1 MYINLNLG
9 YRHQPISK
17 DNYCLNGGP
26 ISFRPRYGKS
36 IPNCLPAP
44 GPVIK
49 QTFVSKSNTMH
60 HLILR
65 GQIWLDFIFC
75 VFSLFG
81 WFFVL
86 FCCYHHQINISLR
99 SVLFPPLS
107 PSLSVVEFKTWPSFK
122 FVLWKQGWQG
132 STDNKGDRVG
142 KKPQLNIF
150 LNTVLWNSTIHGGSV
165 FLVHVFV
172 DNPPPPFNESLG
184 KTNLDNVF
192 FLTISKLL
200 C

>member
-17 DNYCLNGGP
+17 DNNCLNGGP
-26 ISFRPRYGKS
+26 ISFRPHYGKS

-60 HLILR
+60 HLNLR
-65 GQIWLDFIFC
+65 GQIWLDFIFFC
-75 VFSLFG
+75 FLFV
-81 WFFVL
+81 WLVFVL
-86 FCCYHHQINISLR
+86 FCCYHHQINISLK

-107 PSLSVVEFKTWPSFK
+107 PSFSVIEFKTWPSFK

-132 STDNKGDRVG
+132 STDNKGDQVE
-142 KKPQLNIF
+142 KKPNWIF
-150 LNTVLWNSTIHGGSV
+150 PWIQYCGTVQFMVAQCFWYLWIA
-165 FLVHVFV
+165 
-172 DNPPPPFNESLG
+172 PPPFQRILG
-184 KTNLDNVF
+184 ENKF
-192 FLTISKLL
+192 RQCFLSYNF
-200 C
+200 

>member
-60 HLILR
+60 HLNLR
-65 GQIWLDFIFC
+65 GQIWLDFIFF

-99 SVLFPPLS
+99 SVLFPLLS
-107 PSLSVVEFKTWPSFK
+107 PSLSVIEFKTWPSFK

-142 KKPQLNIF
+142 KKTQLNIS
-150 LNTVLWNSTIHGGSV
+150 LNTVLWNSTNHGGSV

-172 DNPPPPFNESLG
+172 DTPPFNESLG

>member
-49 QTFVSKSNTMH
+49 QTFVSKSKTMH
-60 HLILR
+60 HLNLR
-65 GQIWLDFIFC
+65 GQIWLDFIFF

-132 STDNKGDRVG
+132 STDNKGDRVE
-142 KKPQLNIF
+142 KKPTEYFPEYSIVEQY
-150 LNTVLWNSTIHGGSV
+150 NSWWLSV
-165 FLVHVFV
+165 
-172 DNPPPPFNESLG
+172 SG
-184 KTNLDNVF
+184 TC
-192 FLTISKLL
+192 I
-200 C
+200 CG

>member
-60 HLILR
+60 HLNLR
-65 GQIWLDFIFC
+65 GQIWMDFIF
-75 VFSLFG
+75 LFFICLVG
-81 WFFVL
+81 FVL
-86 FCCYHHQINISLR
+86 FCCYYHQINISLR
-99 SVLFPPLS
+99 SVLFPSLS
-107 PSLSVVEFKTWPSFK
+107 PSLSVIEFKTWPSFK

-132 STDNKGDRVG
+132 STDNKGDQVE
-142 KKPQLNIF
+142 KKPNWIF
-150 LNTVLWNSTIHGGSV
+150 PWIQYCGTVQFMVAQCFWYLWV
-165 FLVHVFV
+165 A
-172 DNPPPPFNESLG
+172 PPPPFNESLG

-192 FLTISKLL
+192 FLTISKVL